1 MLDPLPQ
8 PAADALAVSRALS
21 EQIAGEVGARGGW
34 ISFARYMELALYAP
48 LLGYYTGGAAKL
60 GKDGDFTTAPEMTPL
75 FGRALARQ
83 IAQIL
88 ETAPSRILEIGGGS
102 GGLAADLLLELE
114 FLRALPERYSI
125 LDLSPDFRD
134 RQKEAIRER
143 APHLLD
149 RVAWLDSLPET
160 IEGAVIGNEV
170 LDAMPVHLVV
180 KSDRG
185 WNERGVTVDSRHGF
199 VFADRALAPDGG
211 LDADALD
218 AALLNAVDSAIGA
231 NDALTVGYTTEI
243 GLAASGFIAAVA
255 DRLAKGVA
263 LFIDY
268 GFPRREYYHP
278 QRHAGTLMMHYRH
291 HAHADPFFRPG
302 LTDITAHVDF
312 SAASNAALRPGAE
325 LLGYASQANFL
336 INCRITD
343 LASASFA
350 SSAENPAAWAVQ
362 ASALQKLLSEAE
374 MGELFKVI
382 AFGRKIDEP
391 LIGFSRGDRSG
402 SL

>member
-1 MLDPLPQ
+1 
-8 PAADALAVSRALS
+8 
-21 EQIAGEVGARGGW
+21 
-34 ISFARYMELALYAP
+34 
-48 LLGYYTGGAAKL
+48 
-60 GKDGDFTTAPEMTPL
+60 
-75 FGRALARQ
+75 
-83 IAQIL
+83 
-88 ETAPSRILEIGGGS
+88 
-102 GGLAADLLLELE
+102 
-114 FLRALPERYSI
+114 
-125 LDLSPDFRD
+125 
-134 RQKEAIRER
+134 
-143 APHLLD
+143 
-149 RVAWLDSLPET
+149 
-160 IEGAVIGNEV
+160 
-170 LDAMPVHLVV
+170 
-180 KSDRG
+180 
-185 WNERGVTVDSRHGF
+185 VTVDSRHGF

-211 LDADALD
+211 LDAYALD
-218 AALLNAVDSAIGA
+218 AVLLDAIDTAIGS
-231 NDALTVGYTTEI
+231 NDVLPVGYTTEI

-255 DRLAKGVA
+255 DRLTKGVA
-263 LFIDY
+263 IFIDY

-278 QRHAGTLMMHYRH
+278 QRHTGTLMMHYRH
-291 HAHADPFFRPG
+291 HAHADPFLRPG

-312 SAASNAALRPGAE
+312 SAASSAALRPGAE

-336 INCRITD
+336 INCRIAD